1 MFERQKVQKGKP
13 GQGLSTLKRSDR
25 SGIRK
30 VKSLRG
36 QDLRDDLE
44 PPGVLAEGWRSG
56 TVDSVRMD
64 GCINGFGQVPS
75 LDSGQL

>member
-1 MFERQKVQKGKP
+1 MVLKGKP
-13 GQGLSTLKRSDR
+13 GQGLSTLERSDR
-25 SGIRK
+25 SRIRK

-56 TVDSVRMD
+56 TVDIV
-64 GCINGFGQVPS
+64 
-75 LDSGQL
+75 